1 MKEILFATGNKNKV
15 KEVNLLL
22 DGLYKVITPFDL
34 GITDDV
40 EETGETFKENALLKT
55 QALQKQTKLS
65 IFSEDTGLLL
75 PALGLRPGVKT
86 ARYAGENATAQDNMS
101 KLQKELNGKK
111 DRSAYFRTV
120 ICLFWNA
127 EYYYFEGECH
137 GTISAEQKGGNG
149 FGYDPLFIPNGYD
162 KTFGELGVDIKKKL
176 SHRALAISKLVEFL
190 KKEEA

>member
-101 KLQKELNGKK
+101 KLQNELNGKK

-176 SHRALAISKLVEFL
+176 SHRALAINKLVEFL

>member
-22 DGLYKVITPFDL
+22 GGLYKVITPFDL

-86 ARYAGENATAQDNMS
+86 ARYAGENANVQDNMS

-137 GTISAEQKGGNG
+137 GTISAEQKGENG

-162 KTFGELGVDIKKKL
+162 KTFGELGNDIKKKL
-176 SHRALAISKLVEFL
+176 SHRALAINKLVEFL
-190 KKEEA
+190 KKEEV

>member
-101 KLQKELNGKK
+101 KLQKELNGKM

-176 SHRALAISKLVEFL
+176 SHRALAINKLVEFL